1 MMPSPVFG
9 AVFRDEAGQ
18 PVTPEGGSL
27 GRIHTVDLAGLPD
40 RSTTEIVIASDVQNP
55 LTGPDGAAAVYGPQ
69 KGADPDQ
76 VVALD
81 AGLTHLVDRLVACGH
96 PTARQLAVTAGAGAA
111 GGLGF
116 AGLLLGGHAVSG
128 ADFFLDLLDFDK
140 HLQGCDLVITGEG
153 RMDDQ
158 TLHGKLP
165 AIVAQRAGQVP
176 VIAVVGRSD
185 ISPATL
191 HLMGLQAVYG
201 IVELTDRNPAR
212 DPALTKS
219 LLEQLGRRIPLPR

>member
-1 MMPSPVFG
+1 MTLSFDDGSDRPISIN
-9 AVFRDEAGQ
+9 
-18 PVTPEGGSL
+18 GGTL
-27 GRIHTVDLAGLPD
+27 QRIRSVDMTGLPD
-40 RSTTEIVIASDVQNP
+40 LSDIEIVIAGDVQNP
-55 LTGPDGAAAVYGPQ
+55 LTGPNGAAAFYGPQ
-69 KGADPDQ
+69 KGATEAI
-76 VVALD
+76 VEALD
-81 AGLTHLVDRLVACGH
+81 AGLAHLVQQLIQAGH
-96 PTARQLAVTAGAGAA
+96 PDAGGFATTPGAGAA

-116 AGLLLGGHAVSG
+116 AALLLGGRAVSG

-165 AIVAQRAGQVP
+165 AVVAQRAGQVP

>member
-1 MMPSPVFG
+1 VF
-9 AVFRDEAGQ
+9 
-18 PVTPEGGSL
+18 
-27 GRIHTVDLAGLPD
+27 AGLIQSAAP
-40 RSTTEIVIASDVQNP
+40 RP
-55 LTGPDGAAAVYGPQ
+55 LHLPQGHWGATPALVR
-69 KGADPDQ
+69 D
-76 VVALD
+76 LD
-81 AGLTHLVDRLVACGH
+81 AGLHNLVHHL
-96 PTARQLAVTAGAGAA
+96 TAAGKANAAYLAATPGAGAA

-116 AGLLLGGHAVSG
+116 AGLLLGGRIVSG